1 MPNSRKSTRGAST
14 RGRGRGRV
22 SRRASTTR
30 RNIKRGSRS
39 HPRRHLQSGG

>member
-1 MPNSRKSTRGAST
+1 MPISRSRRAST
-14 RGRGRGRV
+14 RGRA

-39 HPRRHLQSGG
+39 RPRRHLQSGG